1 MDINLMIA
9 SVPKLLYATLITL
22 KLLSFSIVFG
32 LFIGLIF
39 SLMRISKN
47 TLLNKISYY
56 YSYIFRG
63 TPMLVQL
70 FIIYFGLAQLD
81 WLRESTLFN
90 VNNVEIS
97 SNLSA
102 NNQFFVNKAINKGF
116 NEMMNKVLLE
126 KDINK
131 LKNLNSNKIKDL
143 VSYYQIID
151 TTEDQKNNKLI
162 KKYNIFFDKEKV
174 HKLFLNYEIS
184 YSDVNQYEIYFLPI
198 HKKNNQ
204 IFVYNQN
211 YFYEKWNEVEDNEF
225 IEFISPLEK
234 IEVLTNI
241 NDYQNNLFDIDLK
254 NIFTEYSKKN
264 SALIIIEE
272 NISGKNKIFLKT
284 NIMGKNINKSFI
296 IKNTEKENS
305 NFYDDIIIKAKKE
318 IVNLVKS
325 QNLIDIRTPSFI
337 NIKFFMD
344 KRNNLVELD
353 NRIKKIDLI
362 ENLYFLEIN
371 RKYVIFKI
379 KYFGKINKIIDQFK
393 VQNILLEFKN
403 DQWSLEII

>member
-1 MDINLMIA
+1 MKSFKYFVFILVIFFKTGN
-9 SVPKLLYATLITL
+9 V
-22 KLLSFSIVFG
+22 LS
-32 LFIGLIF
+32 
-39 SLMRISKN
+39 
-47 TLLNKISYY
+47 
-56 YSYIFRG
+56 
-63 TPMLVQL
+63 
-70 FIIYFGLAQLD
+70 
-81 WLRESTLFN
+81 ESTLFN

>member
-1 MDINLMIA
+1 MKSFKYFVFILVIFFKTGN
-9 SVPKLLYATLITL
+9 V
-22 KLLSFSIVFG
+22 LS
-32 LFIGLIF
+32 
-39 SLMRISKN
+39 
-47 TLLNKISYY
+47 
-56 YSYIFRG
+56 
-63 TPMLVQL
+63 
-70 FIIYFGLAQLD
+70 
-81 WLRESTLFN
+81 ESTLFN

-296 IKNTEKENS
+296 IKNMEKKNS

>member
-1 MDINLMIA
+1 MKSFKYLVFILVIF
-9 SVPKLLYATLITL
+9 L
-22 KLLSFSIVFG
+22 KTGNVLS
-32 LFIGLIF
+32 
-39 SLMRISKN
+39 
-47 TLLNKISYY
+47 
-56 YSYIFRG
+56 
-63 TPMLVQL
+63 
-70 FIIYFGLAQLD
+70 
-81 WLRESTLFN
+81 ESTLFN

-97 SNLSA
+97 GNLFA
-102 NNQFFVNKAINKGF
+102 NNQIFVNKAINKGF

-143 VSYYQIID
+143 VSYYQIIE
-151 TTEDQKNNKLI
+151 TKEDRINNKLI

-184 YSDVNQYEIYFLPI
+184 YSDVKRYEIYFLPI

-204 IFVYNQN
+204 LFVYNQN
-211 YFYEKWNEVEDNEF
+211 YFYEKWNEVDDNAF

-241 NDYQNNLFDIDLK
+241 NKYQDNLFNLDLE
-254 NIFTEYSKKN
+254 NIFKEYSKKN
-264 SALIIIEE
+264 LALIIIDE
-272 NISGKNKIFLKT
+272 NTSGKYKIFLKT

-296 IKNTEKENS
+296 IKDMKKKNL
-305 NFYDDIIIKAKKE
+305 NFYDEIIIKSKKE

-337 NIKFFMD
+337 NIKFLMD
-344 KRNNLVELD
+344 KKNNLVELD

-371 RKYVIFKI
+371 RKYVILKI
-379 KYFGKINKIIDQFK
+379 KYLGKINRIIDQLK
-393 VQNILLEFKN
+393 VQNVLLEFKN
-403 DQWSLEII
+403 DEWSLKII

>member
-1 MDINLMIA
+1 MKSFKYLVFILVIFFKTGN
-9 SVPKLLYATLITL
+9 V
-22 KLLSFSIVFG
+22 LSESI
-32 LFIGLIF
+32 
-39 SLMRISKN
+39 
-47 TLLNKISYY
+47 
-56 YSYIFRG
+56 
-63 TPMLVQL
+63 
-70 FIIYFGLAQLD
+70 
-81 WLRESTLFN
+81 LFN

-97 SNLSA
+97 GDLST
-102 NNQFFVNKAINKGF
+102 NNQSFVNKAIKKGF

-143 VSYYQIID
+143 VSYYQIIE
-151 TTEDQKNNKLI
+151 TKEDRINNKLI

-174 HKLFLNYEIS
+174 HKLFFNYEIS
-184 YSDVNQYEIYFLPI
+184 YSDVNRYEIFFLPI

-211 YFYEKWNEVEDNEF
+211 YFYEKWNEVDDNEF

-241 NDYQNNLFDIDLK
+241 NNYQENLFDLDLE
-254 NIFTEYSKKN
+254 NIFIEYSKKN
-264 SALIIIEE
+264 FALIIIEE
-272 NISGKNKIFLKT
+272 NISGKYKIFLKT

-296 IKNTEKENS
+296 IKNIEKKNL
-305 NFYDDIIIKAKKE
+305 NIYDDIIIKSKKE

-325 QNLIDIRTPSFI
+325 QNLIDVKTPSFI

-344 KRNNLVELD
+344 KKNNLVELD

-371 RKYVIFKI
+371 RKYAILKI
-379 KYFGKINKIIDQFK
+379 KYLGKINKIIDK
-393 VQNILLEFKN
+393 LKAQNILLEFKN

>member
-1 MDINLMIA
+1 MKSFKYLVFILVIFFKTGN
-9 SVPKLLYATLITL
+9 V
-22 KLLSFSIVFG
+22 LSESI
-32 LFIGLIF
+32 
-39 SLMRISKN
+39 
-47 TLLNKISYY
+47 
-56 YSYIFRG
+56 
-63 TPMLVQL
+63 
-70 FIIYFGLAQLD
+70 
-81 WLRESTLFN
+81 LFN

-143 VSYYQIID
+143 VSYYQIIE
-151 TTEDQKNNKLI
+151 TTEDRINNKLI

-174 HKLFLNYEIS
+174 HKLFFDYEIS
-184 YSDVNQYEIYFLPI
+184 YSDVNQYEIFFLPI

-211 YFYEKWNEVEDNEF
+211 YFYEKWNEVDDNEF

-241 NDYQNNLFDIDLK
+241 NNYQDNLFDLDLE

-272 NISGKNKIFLKT
+272 NISGKYKIFLKM

-296 IKNTEKENS
+296 IKNMEKKNS

-337 NIKFFMD
+337 NIKFFMNR
-344 KRNNLVELD
+344 KNNLVELD

-371 RKYVIFKI
+371 RKYVILKI
-379 KYFGKINKIIDQFK
+379 KYLGKINKIIDKLK